1 MAAQAL
7 YRQWRPQTYDEISAQ
22 EHVTRTLRNALREGR
37 IAHAYL
43 FAGPRGTGKT
53 SMARILAKAV
63 NCLSQEDDR
72 PCNRCA
78 ICRAINEGRLLDLIE
93 IDAASNRGIDEVRD
107 LREKIGFVP
116 SEARY
121 KVYILDEAHMLTE
134 PAFNALLKTLEE
146 PPSHVIFVLVTTEA
160 HKIPLTIRSR
170 CQRFDFRRIPKAEI
184 VARLE
189 RIVGEEGLAA
199 EPAALDE
206 IARSATGSLRDAIS
220 LLDQLRSYGQEK
232 ITLAQVQIVQGSLGS
247 QAVQALVGHLA
258 SRDVPA
264 GLAAINRLLAQGV
277 EIRQLLSEVLDYLR
291 QLLLIKVGAGGVSL
305 DLPSEMLAAMTLQA
319 ADFTR
324 EELLRAVRSFNQ
336 AALELK
342 GGTPSQLPLELTFI
356 EVASGSVSGKQPA
369 AAQEQ
374 HGDDTGEQRKMPS
387 SAPRP
392 AQPAQPQSSPTPQA
406 NPPDL
411 SPVSSPALAE
421 LERRWREVLTSVR
434 QHSFKTEA
442 ALRSSCQPLAIEKG
456 VLTIAFRHEF
466 HKSMIEDPQHR
477 PAVEQAISA
486 VLGQPHRV
494 RCVLMS
500 DLTTLQARRPAQDR
514 PVPAETGRAE
524 KGSTPTVEALGKEE
538 QPIQEIQDPVVREAI
553 ASYGATIVSVTRR

>member
-63 NCLSQEDDR
+63 NCLSQEDER

-78 ICRAINEGRLLDLIE
+78 ICQAINEGRLLDLIE

-107 LREKIGFVP
+107 LREKVGFVP
-116 SEARY
+116 NEARY

-146 PPSHVIFVLVTTEA
+146 PPGHVIFVLVTTEA

-170 CQRFDFRRIPKAEI
+170 CQRFDFRRIPQAEI
-184 VARLE
+184 VARLQ
-189 RIVGEEGLAA
+189 RIVNEEGLAA
-199 EPAALDE
+199 EAAALEE

-232 ITLAQVQIVQGSLGS
+232 ITLAQVRIVQGSLGS
-247 QAVQALVGHLA
+247 QAVQELVGHLA

-277 EIRQLLSEVLDYLR
+277 EVRQLLNEVLEYLR

-305 DLPSEMLAAMTLQA
+305 DLPSETLATMTLHA
-319 ADFTR
+319 ADFSR
-324 EELLRAVRSFNQ
+324 EELLRAIRLFNR

-342 GGTPSQLPLELTFI
+342 GGSPSQLPLELAFI
-356 EVASGSVSGKQPA
+356 EAMARETTAQQVTAAQGRHSEGAIATPPPAPEPRQPPSPPA
-369 AAQEQ
+369 A
-374 HGDDTGEQRKMPS
+374 
-387 SAPRP
+387 
-392 AQPAQPQSSPTPQA
+392 PQA
-406 NPPDL
+406 NTGGL
-411 SPVSSPALAE
+411 SPEPSAALTE
-421 LERRWREVLTSVR
+421 LQRRWKEVLASVR

-500 DLTTLQARRPAQDR
+500 DQAATRARQPAQEG
-514 PVPAETGRAE
+514 PSPGHTEQAE
-524 KGSTPTVEALGKEE
+524 KGPLPAVEASARD
-538 QPIQEIQDPVVREAI
+538 QQRAQDIQDPVVREAV
-553 ASYGATIVSVTRR
+553 ASYGATVVSVTRR

>member
-63 NCLSQEDDR
+63 NCLSQEDER

-78 ICRAINEGRLLDLIE
+78 ICQAINEGRLLDLIE

-107 LREKIGFVP
+107 LREKVGFVP
-116 SEARY
+116 NEARY

-170 CQRFDFRRIPKAEI
+170 CQRFDFRRIPQAEI
-184 VARLE
+184 VARLQ
-189 RIVGEEGLAA
+189 RIVNEEGLAA
-199 EPAALDE
+199 EPAALEE

-232 ITLAQVQIVQGSLGS
+232 ITLAQVRIVQGSLGS
-247 QAVQALVGHLA
+247 QAVQELVGHLA

-277 EIRQLLSEVLDYLR
+277 EVRQLLNEVLEYLR
-291 QLLLIKVGAGGVSL
+291 QLLLVKVGAGGVSL
-305 DLPSEMLAAMTLQA
+305 DLPSETLAAMTLHA

-324 EELLRAVRSFNQ
+324 EELLRAIRLFNQ
-336 AALELK
+336 AAQELK
-342 GGTPSQLPLELTFI
+342 GGTPSQLPLELAFI
-356 EVASGSVSGKQPA
+356 EAAAREATAQQST
-369 AAQEQ
+369 AAQERTREGTNATLPPASEPTQ
-374 HGDDTGEQRKMPS
+374 PPS
-387 SAPRP
+387 SPAP
-392 AQPAQPQSSPTPQA
+392 QTNTGGLSSEPSA
-406 NPPDL
+406 
-411 SPVSSPALAE
+411 ALAE
-421 LERRWREVLTSVR
+421 LQRRWKEVLASVR
-434 QHSFKTEA
+434 QHSLKTEA

-500 DLTTLQARRPAQDR
+500 DQAATRAKRTTQGSLSPAQT
-514 PVPAETGRAE
+514 EQAE
-524 KGSTPTVEALGKEE
+524 KGPMSAAAASVTDG
-538 QPIQEIQDPVVREAI
+538 QPGQEIQDPVVREAM
-553 ASYGATIVSVTRR
+553 ASYGATVVSVTRR